1 MKKKHRTVVANG
13 FFRSLNLHHNG
24 EQIFYKSS
32 NNLRHAMKKMQH
44 IKKILATK
52 AWTICTDRCL

>member
-24 EQIFYKSS
+24 EQI
-32 NNLRHAMKKMQH
+32 HAMKKMQH